1 MKKIMIRLGVIAV
14 LGLSGCASIP
24 SKPLS
29 FDQLGQFNT
38 TPLNQNSYRVSFG
51 ARPNMSFGT
60 AEEIALVKSAQIT
73 AQQGFQY
80 FKVVEDPSNR
90 PQKPARQAIVY
101 PTTMYAP
108 YGYYR
113 RSPYAWSHPF
123 YDAPYSVTVEPA
135 QVSYTIQCFKEKQQP
150 NDAFDARL
158 ILQSLGQKYGVGTSG
173 NLLTPELQSQK

>member
-1 MKKIMIRLGVIAV
+1 MKKVILGLGIAAVI
-14 LGLSGCASIP
+14 GLSGCASTP

-29 FDQLGQFNT
+29 FDQLGQFNA
-38 TPLNQNSYRVSFG
+38 TPLNQNSYRVSFD

-60 AEEIALVKSAQIT
+60 AEEITLVKSAQIT
-73 AQQGFQY
+73 VQHGFQY

-90 PQKPARQAIVY
+90 TQKPARQAIVY
-101 PTTMYAP
+101 PSTMYAP

-113 RSPYAWSHPF
+113 RSPYYWPNSF

-150 NDAFDARL
+150 DDAFDARL
-158 ILQSLGQKYGVGTSG
+158 ILQSLGQKYGVGPNG
-173 NLLTPELQSQK
+173 NVLMPEPQPLK